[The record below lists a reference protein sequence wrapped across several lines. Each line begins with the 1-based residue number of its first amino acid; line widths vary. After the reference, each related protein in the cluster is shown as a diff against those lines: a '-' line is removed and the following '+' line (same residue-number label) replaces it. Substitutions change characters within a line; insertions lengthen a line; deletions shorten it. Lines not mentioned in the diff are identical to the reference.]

1 MCAASAGSHFTS
13 SGKGSSNQAGTSPS
27 YAPSAYSTG
36 SHDLSSYAP
45 NGSASSPMRPVYP
58 TGKGGETEE
67 FLAIMGA
74 AQPQTEA
81 QPQLTPAESPVSGPA
96 NPLVAAKMAN
106 TSGTDSGL
114 FPIQDGSA
122 QAVGREFDTAFSE
135 GGSKKTGLVVA
146 VIVIIVIAIFA
157 AAFYFVSSQEAGQ
170 AKQNL
175 DDAVTSLTLTD
186 TVISGIDEAV
196 ATQMSGGDASE
207 GLTRALEQSTTAQNN
222 LSSAETSA
230 NEALRSSSKM
240 SEAEQDAAN
249 AVLTSVSARRSMLEA
264 ARQIQSAG
272 SATSGALDVLNQ
284 AYDLIAQADSKL
296 SYADELWGAYNGG
309 GDISWLNSQDIL
321 DNEMS
326 AYNDLQNALS
336 IVNDAVATYAS
347 VDFNVIQTYLSAYI
361 DQTSARYTHNS
372 YIINNND
379 TDSANSQMDW
389 YNNATSNRDAAKA
402 NLPATA
408 SEYVSQYGP
417 SDASVDAYLSN
428 YAYAREKLV
437 AADATVSA
445 YASTVPAVSGELP
458 SAQQEQASSEEQP
471 AEEQTSEEQPAEST
485 EEAAPADEASSEEAA
500 TEEQPAEEQSSEEQA
515 A

>member
-13 SGKGSSNQAGTSPS
+13 SGKGSANQAGTSPS
-27 YAPSAYSTG
+27 YGSSPYGTG

-45 NGSASSPMRPVYP
+45 NGSASSPMRPVYS

-74 AQPQTEA
+74 AQPQAEA
-81 QPQLTPAESPVSGPA
+81 QPQLTPAETPVSGPA

-106 TSGTDSGL
+106 TTGADSGL
-114 FPIQDGSA
+114 FPIQGGSA
-122 QAVGREFDTAFSE
+122 QAAGREFDTAFSE
-135 GGSKKTGLVVA
+135 GGSKKTGVVVA

-157 AAFYFVSSQEAGQ
+157 AAFYFVSSQEASQ

-186 TVISGIDEAV
+186 SVISGIDEAV
-196 ATQMSGGDASE
+196 ATQISGGDASE

-264 ARQIQSAG
+264 ARQIQGAS
-272 SATSGALDVLNQ
+272 SSTSGALDVLNQ
-284 AYDLIAQADSKL
+284 VYDLIAQADSKL
-296 SYADELWGAYNGG
+296 SYADELWSAYNGG
-309 GDISWLNSQDIL
+309 GDISWLNAQDIL
-321 DNEMS
+321 TNEQS
-326 AYNDLQNALS
+326 AYDDLQSALS
-336 IVNDAVATYAS
+336 LVNDAAATYTS
-347 VDFNVIQTYLSAYI
+347 VDFSAMQTYLSAYA
-361 DQTSARYTHNS
+361 DQTSARYTHNG

-379 TDSANSQMDW
+379 ADAANSQMDW

-417 SDASVDAYLSN
+417 TDASVDAYLSN

-445 YASTVPAVSGELP
+445 YASTTPAVSGELP
-458 SAQQEQASSEEQP
+458 SAQQEQATSEEQASDATQDATADEQAATEEQQPAEEQVSEEQP
-471 AEEQTSEEQPAEST
+471 AE
-485 EEAAPADEASSEEAA
+485 D
-500 TEEQPAEEQSSEEQA
+500 QA

>member
-13 SGKGSSNQAGTSPS
+13 SGNGSSNQVGTSPS
-27 YAPSAYSTG
+27 YASSAYSTG

-45 NGSASSPMRPVYP
+45 NGSASSPMRPVCP

-74 AQPQTEA
+74 SQGQAQPQ

-106 TSGTDSGL
+106 TSGADSGL
-114 FPIQDGSA
+114 FPIQGGA
-122 QAVGREFDTAFSE
+122 GQATGREFDTAFSE
-135 GGSKKTGLVVA
+135 GGSKKTGVVVA
-146 VIVIIVIAIFA
+146 VIVIIVVAIFA
-157 AAFYFVSSQEAGQ
+157 TAFYFVSSQEASQ

-175 DDAVTSLTLTD
+175 DNAVTSLTLTD
-186 TVISGIDEAV
+186 SVISSIDEAV
-196 ATQMSGGDASE
+196 ATQISGGDAYE
-207 GLTRALEQSTTAQNN
+207 GLSRALEQSTTTQNN

-230 NEALRSSSKM
+230 NDALRSSSKM
-240 SEAEQDAAN
+240 SEDEQNAAN

-272 SATSGALDVLNQ
+272 SATSGALDALNQ
-284 AYDLIAQADSKL
+284 VYDLIAQADSKL
-296 SYADELWGAYNGG
+296 AYADELWGAFNGG
-309 GDISWLNSQDIL
+309 GDISWLNAQDIL
-321 DNEMS
+321 TNEQS
-326 AYNDLQNALS
+326 AYDDLQSALS
-336 IVNDAVATYAS
+336 IVNDAAATYTA
-347 VDFNVIQTYLSAYI
+347 VDFNVMQTYLSAYA
-361 DQTSARYTHNS
+361 DQTSARYTHNG

-379 TDSANSQMDW
+379 TDAANSQMDW

-408 SEYVSQYGP
+408 SEYVSQFGP
-417 SDASVDAYLSN
+417 TDASVDAYLSN

-445 YASTVPAVSGELP
+445 YASTTPAVSGELP
-458 SAQQEQASSEEQP
+458 AAQQEQTAGEEQATDGGDQTASEEQP
-471 AEEQTSEEQPAEST
+471 AEEQ
-485 EEAAPADEASSEEAA
+485 A
-500 TEEQPAEEQSSEEQA
+500 TEEQA